1 MPETAIRVHL
11 LPDLIRPEELRGGVA
26 VVVDVLRATTSMVHA
41 LAAGALEIVPFLEIE
56 EARAFALGLPPG
68 SALLG
73 GERQG
78 VPIPGFDLGNSPASY
93 GSPAVLGKTIVMT
106 TTNGTRALL
115 ASLEADLVLIGA
127 FSNLGATLEAL
138 REERR
143 PIHIVCAGT
152 DRFVSWEDTLLA
164 GAYVDALVS
173 PTDPIGPLDD
183 TARVAATCWRAIGG
197 SSGLRDALERG
208 RGGRRVGELKMAADF
223 EAVAEIDQFPNL
235 VAEVRTSPTRVVR
248 RV

>member
-1 MPETAIRVHL
+1 MSSNPIRVHL
-11 LPDLIRPEELRGGVA
+11 LPELIRPEVLRGGVA

-41 LAAGALEIVPFLEIE
+41 LAAGALEVVPFLEIE
-56 EARAFALGLPPG
+56 DARAFALGLDPG

-93 GSPAVLGKTIVMT
+93 SSTAVLGKTIVMT

-115 ASLEADLVLIGA
+115 ASLEADLVLVGA
-127 FSNLGATLEAL
+127 FSNLGATLDAL
-138 REERR
+138 REGRR

-164 GAYVDALVS
+164 GAYVDALDS
-173 PTDPIGPLDD
+173 PDDPTGPLDD
-183 TARVAATCWRAIGG
+183 SARIASTCWRAIGG

-208 RGGRRVGELKMAADF
+208 RGGRRVRELEMASDF
-223 EAVAEIDQFPNL
+223 EAVAAIDRFPDL
-235 VAEVRTSPTRVVR
+235 IAEVRIGPTRVAR
-248 RV
+248 RG